1 MTQEEQPDPEKV
13 LDEIATSQ
21 NRSDARVPK
30 DPATYVEGLMRGG
43 VGGGEFFSEEDKLQG
58 AILELFNVPG
68 DMTDLD
74 TLKKLLIRS
83 DLPEHQ
89 VKLVSRVLALSQIF
103 EPTSEPVDPL
113 EDDDFDEDPM
123 ERELR
128 SANPISVPRIIIAWY
143 LLARIASERQ
153 GRKEYA
159 AVLGYQLEE
168 QARAGEDV

>member
-1 MTQEEQPDPEKV
+1 MTTEETPTNEEAPNPENILEK
-13 LDEIATSQ
+13 IAAA
-21 NRSDARVPK
+21 NPNGNVPK
-30 DPATYVEGLMRGG
+30 DPSTYVQGLIQGG
-43 VGGGEFFSEEDKLQG
+43 GSGGEFFSDEDKLEG

-74 TLKKLLIRS
+74 TLKRLLIRS

-103 EPTSEPVDPL
+103 EPVSLVDDF
-113 EDDDFDEDPM
+113 EDDEDE
-123 ERELR
+123 EAQ
-128 SANPISVPRIIIAWY
+128 SAAAISVPRIIIAWY

-159 AVLGYQLEE
+159 AVLGYRLEQE
-168 QARAGEDV
+168 ARAGDDV

>member
-1 MTQEEQPDPEKV
+1 MTSEEQPNPEKV
-13 LDEIATSQ
+13 LDQLAANQ
-21 NRSDARVPK
+21 NRSDSRVPK
-30 DPATYVEGLMRGG
+30 DASTYVEGLMHGG
-43 VGGGEFFSEEDKLQG
+43 GGGEFFSEEDKLQG

-68 DMTDLD
+68 DMTNLD

-103 EPTSEPVDPL
+103 EPDSLAEDDEDL
-113 EDDDFDEDPM
+113 EDSSM
-123 ERELR
+123 ERELG
-128 SANPISVPRIIIAWY
+128 SSNPISVPRIIIAWY